1 MKTELSINRI
11 FELDCFEFLAKVED
25 EIVDLAVI
33 DPPYNLKKAAWDT
46 FNSDAEF
53 YEFTCSWI
61 DALIPKLK
69 PNGSLYV
76 FNTPYNCAFILRH
89 LVSRGL
95 FFQNWI
101 TWDKRDGLGGARR
114 RFSNGQETILFFS
127 KGLRHTFNYDEVRVP
142 YESTQRIAHAK
153 TKGIL
158 KNGKRWF
165 PNPNGRLCGEVWH
178 FSSARHKNKVNG
190 KVQKMGHAT
199 PKPLDM
205 IERIIRASSNPGD
218 LVLDCFVGTGTTAV
232 ASRRL
237 DRNFICA
244 DNNTE
249 YVNIARK
256 LLHSESRGMPMNPSY
271 VSHIVPGN
279 ESLAFIDRRLR
290 DDNYRGSWS
299 SQHNRYT
306 MDKVHVILSLL
317 DKYAPDRSL
326 MAIRNSDITKRSS
339 NNPDEEKYARFCGE
353 AKLKVGIGTQ
363 DAMRK
368 NLFPDFHRM
377 GLIVRYGRG
386 KSPTDPLRSQP
397 VKYVSLSEQ
406 GQRFVQTETID
417 EQFFIFSSGVDRL
430 LGGFI
435 NVLLTLLRDPD
446 FELKRI
452 ELHEFMF
459 FVSAIGTH
467 TSFNVNHDRCAGII
481 HTFRSLTNTQRRS
494 VIETLAFELRPE
506 NFPGEKPTQR
516 DFHNWRNKAEQIYY
530 LLNQTVYFEVREKT
544 LYLRK
549 DKVRSFSEKVQY
561 FKNHGV
567 ERSPG
572 FELHHVVPLSWSES
586 QQQFK
591 LFDNWKNMVYINAF
605 DHATITQ
612 NRNRNVLM
620 KAANGDIVLSDYSS
634 NRVHLRHGD
643 NLLYSVDKQS
653 MMLDYNRRLRES
665 VD

>member
-127 KGLRHTFNYDEVRVP
+127 KGLRHTFNYDSVRVP

-232 ASRRL
+232 AAKRL
-237 DRNFICA
+237 ERSFMCSDKSK
-244 DNNTE
+244 E
-249 YVNIARK
+249 YVRIARA
-256 LLHSESRGMPMNPSY
+256 
-271 VSHIVPGN
+271 
-279 ESLAFIDRRLR
+279 SLALC
-290 DDNYRGSWS
+290 
-299 SQHNRYT
+299 
-306 MDKVHVILSLL
+306 
-317 DKYAPDRSL
+317 
-326 MAIRNSDITKRSS
+326 
-339 NNPDEEKYARFCGE
+339 E
-353 AKLKVGIGTQ
+353 
-363 DAMRK
+363 
-368 NLFPDFHRM
+368 
-377 GLIVRYGRG
+377 
-386 KSPTDPLRSQP
+386 
-397 VKYVSLSEQ
+397 
-406 GQRFVQTETID
+406 
-417 EQFFIFSSGVDRL
+417 
-430 LGGFI
+430 
-435 NVLLTLLRDPD
+435 
-446 FELKRI
+446 
-452 ELHEFMF
+452 
-459 FVSAIGTH
+459 
-467 TSFNVNHDRCAGII
+467 
-481 HTFRSLTNTQRRS
+481 
-494 VIETLAFELRPE
+494 
-506 NFPGEKPTQR
+506 
-516 DFHNWRNKAEQIYY
+516 
-530 LLNQTVYFEVREKT
+530 
-544 LYLRK
+544 
-549 DKVRSFSEKVQY
+549 
-561 FKNHGV
+561 
-567 ERSPG
+567 
-572 FELHHVVPLSWSES
+572 
-586 QQQFK
+586 
-591 LFDNWKNMVYINAF
+591 
-605 DHATITQ
+605 
-612 NRNRNVLM
+612 
-620 KAANGDIVLSDYSS
+620 
-634 NRVHLRHGD
+634 
-643 NLLYSVDKQS
+643 
-653 MMLDYNRRLRES
+653 
-665 VD
+665 